1 LIFSAIA
8 GHDERDP
15 ITSRAPATVKLEQP
29 IRALAIS
36 TAWIEGNAHPEVA
49 GAVLAAAKAIG
60 VKLVEVEPPP
70 FDMLGAHCLT
80 VMGPEASAQH
90 AQWMRERPRD
100 YSSAVRARLEGG
112 FAVPAARYLEVLRLR
127 TLWLERFVNETLSQA
142 DAYLVPTIA
151 VPIPTRE
158 ATGPKGGAEMPRLL
172 GEVTRLT
179 RWVNYLGVPALSV
192 PCGFDSRGLPMG
204 MQLVGRPFAEGSL
217 LAAGHAYQRATD
229 WHRRIP
235 EPQ

>member
-1 LIFSAIA
+1 V
-8 GHDERDP
+8 
-15 ITSRAPATVKLEQP
+15 AT
-29 IRALAIS
+29 
-36 TAWIEGNAHPEVA
+36 
-49 GAVLAAAKAIG
+49 AVLAAAKAMG

-70 FDMLGAHCLT
+70 FDLLSAHCLT

-100 YSSAVRARLEGG
+100 YSSAVRARLETG
-112 FAVPAARYLEVLRLR
+112 FAVPAAQYLEVLRLR
-127 TLWLERFVNETLSQA
+127 TKWLECFLGTTLADA

-151 VPIPTRE
+151 VPLPTRE
-158 ATGPKGGAEMPRLL
+158 ATGPKGGPEMPRLL

-204 MQLVGRPFAEGSL
+204 LQLVGRPFAEGTL
-217 LAAGHAYQRATD
+217 LAIGHAYQLATD
-229 WHRRIP
+229 WHRRAP
-235 EPQ
+235 K